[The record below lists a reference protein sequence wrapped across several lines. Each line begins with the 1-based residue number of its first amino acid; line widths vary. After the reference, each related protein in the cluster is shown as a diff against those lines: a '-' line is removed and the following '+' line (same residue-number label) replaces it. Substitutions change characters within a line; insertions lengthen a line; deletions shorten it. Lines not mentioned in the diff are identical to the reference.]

1 MQGKQL
7 MEENQRLRQQV
18 ANISSD
24 SGGNTVAAESE
35 NIVYDEGQSSESI
48 NASNSLGP
56 PQDSDSSDTSLKLGW
71 ALSLVVLV
79 SFNFEQH

>member
-1 MQGKQL
+1 

-18 ANISSD
+18 ANISPD
-24 SGGNTVAAESE
+24 DGGNTVAAESE

-48 NASNSLGP
+48 NATSNSLGP

-71 ALSLVVLV
+71 AFFLIFLVA
-79 SFNFEQH
+79 FIFEQR